1 MGFRVYAKAGTV
13 RVNPFRDSNRD
24 TVQATLER
32 VIYPRAFLSRL
43 RTYPNAEFV
52 SAECFICKR
61 DNRLALVPLGIEDL
75 VAFHFPA
82 GTIGV
87 NLRFKARDSFGD
99 SLISIKIDFITE
111 DIEDT
116 EIVGKREAVVDLL
129 DWLHVPFSDF
139 KLVRAK

>member
-1 MGFRVYAKAGTV
+1 MGFRVYAKAGTM
-13 RVNPFRDSNRD
+13 RVNPFRDGDAD
-24 TVQATLER
+24 TAQVTLER

-43 RTYPNAEFV
+43 RTYPKGAFV
-52 SAECFICKR
+52 SAECFIRKR
-61 DNRLALVPLGIEDL
+61 DNSLALVSLRLKDL

-87 NLRFKARDSFGD
+87 NLRFKPRYSFGD
-99 SLISIKIDFITE
+99 SLLSIKTQLITD
-111 DIEDT
+111 DI

-129 DWLHVPFSDF
+129 EWLHVPFSDF